1 MDEVV
6 SRNRALTLALCLCA
20 SRGPSKDD
28 TTEGRQKRGQK
39 VLAMADISKSFRL
52 AARRLSERRAVFP
65 EISLSHD
72 PSLRMWLRLMV
83 AVIAIMLM
91 EIGVCRT

>member
-1 MDEVV
+1 MDAVV
-6 SRNRALTLALCLCA
+6 PRNRALTLALCLCA
-20 SRGPSKDD
+20 SRGPSKDE

-65 EISLSHD
+65 KISLFHD
-72 PSLRMWLRLMV
+72 PSLRIWLRLMA
-83 AVIAIMLM
+83 AVNAIMAM
-91 EIGVCRT
+91 EIEVCRT